1 MFMKRIYTI
10 GLLLCALLSSHLTAQ
25 ADGTVRNAFVETFDT
40 SDGTGGRDDKGFSGN
55 VGLKSISYDNEDWS
69 GNSYVYGAYQC
80 MRIGTGSNVGTCTT
94 PNIILVGTGKTA
106 TLTFNAAGWG
116 SGSNTLTITANE
128 GVTLSGDTNITLNNS
143 SWTGYSVN
151 ITMTTATS
159 IQLTFTGQRGF
170 LDDVTVTENVTAINA
185 PTLPDEFMF
194 WPNTTEEYAT
204 KTIMLTPSPG
214 TTAYYTT
221 DDSSPSKS
229 NGSIATMATPITI
242 SGTTTVKAIAYY
254 EDIASNV
261 NGKTYIQGCTYDD
274 LFDFRSVGND
284 DEVRLFFDDDPN
296 IETRVLYY
304 DESRHQLFLRQS
316 YKGSICVDFGTTAT
330 FNPTPQYNQHVAG
343 WVVGRKV
350 DDNGLL
356 KLVATENTTTDYLAF
371 ADPVTEPMTMPYD
384 IYIEDMEN
392 NTGNWVVFAEKRV
405 GTDLDV
411 IDRFGTGA
419 YNGAL
424 ANISG
429 IVIPDGDTRKIA
441 PINYEDMPGIVYVID
456 EQKEFVSPDTDLA
469 DVTVCLKRTLS
480 SSTWNTFAV
489 PFDIVGMEGSIR
501 EYDHAD
507 GSVMVFKDASTIE
520 AGKPY
525 LVKPVS
531 DIENPTYSNVTLSA
545 TPASEI
551 KDGGYSFVAI
561 YEPTD
566 LATDRTEQFLKTDGK
581 LYYPTASGTRLRGMR
596 AFFRTPSG
604 EGARLLIDGV
614 GEATGI
620 HSMDN
625 GQWTMKNG
633 QWRMEN
639 GEWYT
644 LDGQKLQGMPVQK
657 GVYIVNGK
665 KIVIR

>member
-1 MFMKRIYTI
+1 MKRIHSI
-10 GLLLCALLSSHLTAQ
+10 SLLLCVLLLSHQTAQ
-25 ADGTVRNAFVETFDT
+25 ADGAVRNAFVETFDANN
-40 SDGTGGRDDKGFSGN
+40 GTGGRDDKGFSGN
-55 VGLKSISYDNEDWS
+55 IATNNISYDNEEWS
-69 GNSYVYGAYQC
+69 GSSYVYGAYQC
-80 MRIGTGSNVGTCTT
+80 MRIGTGPNDGTCTT
-94 PNIILVGTGKTA
+94 PDIILVGTGKTA

-128 GVTLSGDTNITLNNS
+128 GVTLSGNTNVTLNNS
-143 SWTGYSVN
+143 TWTGYTVN
-151 ITMTTATS
+151 ITVTTATS
-159 IQLTFTGQRGF
+159 IQLTFTGKRGF

-185 PTLPDEFMF
+185 PTLTEEFKF
-194 WPNTTEEYAT
+194 WPTTTEENAT
-204 KTIMLTPSPG
+204 KTIMLNPAPE

-221 DDSSPSKS
+221 DNSTPSKS
-229 NGSIATMATPITI
+229 NGTIATMATPVTI

-254 EDIASNV
+254 EDIASEV
-261 NGKTYIQGCTYDD
+261 VGRTYDQGMTVNN
-274 LFDFRSVGND
+274 LYEFSELCEES
-284 DEVRLFFDDDPN
+284 EVRLFLADDDN
-296 IETRVLYY
+296 HETRVLYY
-304 DESRHQLFLRQS
+304 DESRHQLFLRDNTT
-316 YKGSICVDFGTTAT
+316 KCICMDFGNTAA

-343 WVVGRKV
+343 WIVGRMV
-350 DDNGLL
+350 NDNGLL

-371 ADPVTEPMTMPYD
+371 ADQVTEGQTSPHD
-384 IYIEDMEN
+384 IYIEELDCHI
-392 NTGNWVVFAEKRV
+392 GNWVVFEEQRV

-419 YNGAL
+419 YEGAL
-424 ANISG
+424 ADVSG
-429 IVIPDGDTRKIA
+429 IVIPDGDTQKIA
-441 PINYEDMPGIVYVID
+441 PINQDDIPGIVYVID
-456 EQKEFVSPDTDLA
+456 EQKEFVSPETDLA
-469 DVTVCLKRTLS
+469 DVTVRLKRTLS

-489 PFDIVGMEGSIR
+489 PFDIENMEGSIR

-531 DIENPTYSNVTLSA
+531 DIENPVYSNVTLSA
-545 TPASEI
+545 TSAQSIE
-551 KDGGYSFVAI
+551 DGGYSFVAT
-561 YEPTD
+561 YSPAD
-566 LATDRTEQFLKTDGK
+566 LATDKTEQFLKTDGK

-596 AFFRTPSG
+596 AFFRTPTG

-620 HSMDN
+620 HSIDN
-625 GQWTMKNG
+625 GQWT
-633 QWRMEN
+633 MEN

-644 LDGQKLQGMPVQK
+644 LDGQKLYGKPVQK